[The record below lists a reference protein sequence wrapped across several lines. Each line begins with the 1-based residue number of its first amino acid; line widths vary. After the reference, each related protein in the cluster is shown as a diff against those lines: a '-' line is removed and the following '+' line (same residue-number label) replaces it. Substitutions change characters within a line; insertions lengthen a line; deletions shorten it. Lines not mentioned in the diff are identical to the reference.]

1 MLGRER
7 HHAVANM
14 EVDLGGLVGSELA
27 GYRIERLLG
36 RGGMGVVYLAE
47 DLRLKRKVALKLL
60 SPVLAQDDEFRARF
74 LHESE
79 LAAAL
84 DHPNIVPI
92 YEAGEVEDRLF
103 IAMRYVEGSD
113 LKKRLH
119 GGALSPEEAV
129 DLLAQV
135 AAALDAAHTRGL
147 VHRDVK
153 PSNVLV
159 APGLGHEGADHAYLA
174 DFGLTKDLSD
184 QGPLAEDGQLM
195 ATIDYVAPEQIAG
208 VDIDRRADVY
218 SLGCVLYECL
228 TGEPP
233 FGHESDLAVLFA
245 HLEENP
251 PAPSERRPEL
261 PRAIDPVV
269 ATALAKSP
277 EERHRTCRE
286 LIGAAREALGLAE
299 PVRSRWLRGPVLLGL
314 AGLAVLSVGLAALLV
329 RGVGGPSPLESAP
342 PNSLALLNPDSGAIL
357 AAAELGSRPGD
368 VAATEDAVWVVS
380 PDEQRVLRIDPETRS
395 GWPRAAGRRLRGSAP
410 RRARSSRESR
420 SARDLRTSRS
430 APTRSG

>member
-1 MLGRER
+1 
-7 HHAVANM
+7 M
-14 EVDLGGLVGSELA
+14 EVDLGGLVGSELS

-60 SPVLAQDDEFRARF
+60 SPVLAQDDDFRARF

-79 LAAAL
+79 LAASL

-92 YEAGEVEDRLF
+92 YEAGEMEGRLF

-113 LKKRLH
+113 LKKRLRR
-119 GGALSPEEAV
+119 GALSPEEAV

-135 AAALDAAHTRGL
+135 AAALDAAHARGL

-174 DFGLTKDLSD
+174 DFGLTKDRSD

-208 VDIDRRADVY
+208 GEIDHRADVY
-218 SLGCVLYECL
+218 SLGCLLYECL

-233 FGHESDLAVLFA
+233 FRHESDLAVLFA
-245 HLEENP
+245 HLEEDP

-261 PRAIDPVV
+261 PQAIDPVV
-269 ATALAKSP
+269 ATALAKAP
-277 EERHRTCRE
+277 DERHRSCRDRG
-286 LIGAAREALGLAE
+286 GA
-299 PVRSRWLRGPVLLGL
+299 
-314 AGLAVLSVGLAALLV
+314 
-329 RGVGGPSPLESAP
+329 
-342 PNSLALLNPDSGAIL
+342 
-357 AAAELGSRPGD
+357 
-368 VAATEDAVWVVS
+368 
-380 PDEQRVLRIDPETRS
+380 
-395 GWPRAAGRRLRGSAP
+395 
-410 RRARSSRESR
+410 
-420 SARDLRTSRS
+420 
-430 APTRSG
+430 